1 VVVSWKGILVNWWR
15 AGGPESGW
23 QTIMPEPAPLTWLVI
38 GGSGKDLGLEAV
50 LADGRRLRMEPS
62 DVAVA
67 TEGAVEMQLEPY
79 DDMCLE
85 IQYAGPGLEIRSMQ
99 VTCPDPDRQE
109 EFTAA
114 AGAFIADGG
123 ELGYRVG
130 VRIALAA
137 VGGLPA
143 RHGDPQ

>member
-1 VVVSWKGILVNWWR
+1 MFSWEGTLVSWWR
-15 AGGPESGW
+15 EREPESGW
-23 QTIMPEPAPLTWLVI
+23 QTIMREPAPLTRLVI
-38 GGSGKDLGLEAV
+38 GGSGKDLGLRAV

-99 VTCPDPDRQE
+99 VTCPDPDEQE

-114 AGAFIADGG
+114 ARAFIADGG
-123 ELGYRVG
+123 ELGYCVG

-137 VGGLPA
+137 AGGLPA

>member
-1 VVVSWKGILVNWWR
+1 MSWYRTGE
-15 AGGPESGW
+15 PQSGW
-23 QTIMPEPAPLTWLVI
+23 QTIMPEPAPLVRLVI
-38 GGSGKDLGLEAV
+38 GGSGKDLGLEAAR
-50 LADGRRLRMEPS
+50 ADGRKLRMEPS

-79 DDMCLE
+79 DDMCLD
-85 IQYAGPGLEIRSMQ
+85 IKYAGPGLEIRSMQ
-99 VTCPDPDRQE
+99 VTCPDPDQQE

-114 AGAFIADGG
+114 ARAFIADGG
-123 ELGYRVG
+123 WLGYRVG

-143 RHGDPQ
+143 RHGDPR

>member
-1 VVVSWKGILVNWWR
+1 VSRWHTDEQ
-15 AGGPESGW
+15 ESGW
-23 QTIMPEPAPLTWLVI
+23 QTIMPEPAPLEWLVI
-38 GGSGKDLGLEAV
+38 GGSGKDLGLQAV

-85 IQYAGPGLEIRSMQ
+85 IKYAGPGLEIRSMQ
-99 VTCPDPDRQE
+99 VTYPDPDQQE

-114 AGAFIADGG
+114 ARAFIADGG
-123 ELGYRVG
+123 WLGYRVG

-137 VGGLPA
+137 IGGPPA